1 MRQITTDLVV
11 VGGGAAGL
19 LAAVVARR
27 NGLEVVVVE
36 STSHIGGSTATDTGY
51 LWLPGNH
58 WTARAGGADTAERA
72 AEYLDAILGEE
83 TEASTAARRAA
94 LASTGNAL
102 SRWLEDNGIS
112 LVPQKGQ
119 PDYHADAPGF
129 RRNGRVLASPAY
141 NQRSLGT
148 WAQNIR
154 TSGHGLVLS
163 PRSPKGLLATV
174 AALARQT
181 VSTGKNVVT
190 GGSALVAQRLNQ
202 AISGGVLVWLD
213 SPMTDLVTTDGRVTG
228 VLVKREGTELELV
241 ANNGVVLAAGGFEAS
256 QALREEHLPL
266 PTSSQWTTGHHGNRG
281 VPMMAATRAGA
292 RLTLM
297 NEAWWTFVA
306 MFDGIPYRMTIERS
320 MPFGIIVDSAGDR
333 FVNESGFAPEGTFET
348 YIRHRRVKAI
358 PSRLVVD
365 NRHRQNYK
373 MGPWLPGSVPRRDD
387 PAIVRAT
394 SLDELAS
401 KLGIDRAGLLGSV
414 VRFNQLAAKGT
425 DADFGRGESPH
436 DRAHGDPTRRRNPCL
451 GPLEKSPFWAVDLYP
466 GDTGTK
472 GGLVVDDAARVL
484 DPEGEPIPGL
494 WAVSGTAASVF
505 KSTAPGNGAGL
516 GASLID
522 AFRAVLD
529 ASGVLDQTV
538 L

>member
-163 PRSPKGLLATV
+163 PRSRRACWRRWPHW
-174 AALARQT
+174 R
-181 VSTGKNVVT
+181 
-190 GGSALVAQRLNQ
+190 
-202 AISGGVLVWLD
+202 
-213 SPMTDLVTTDGRVTG
+213 GR
-228 VLVKREGTELELV
+228 R
-241 ANNGVVLAAGGFEAS
+241 
-256 QALREEHLPL
+256 
-266 PTSSQWTTGHHGNRG
+266 
-281 VPMMAATRAGA
+281 
-292 RLTLM
+292 
-297 NEAWWTFVA
+297 
-306 MFDGIPYRMTIERS
+306 
-320 MPFGIIVDSAGDR
+320 
-333 FVNESGFAPEGTFET
+333 
-348 YIRHRRVKAI
+348 
-358 PSRLVVD
+358 
-365 NRHRQNYK
+365 
-373 MGPWLPGSVPRRDD
+373 
-387 PAIVRAT
+387 
-394 SLDELAS
+394 
-401 KLGIDRAGLLGSV
+401 
-414 VRFNQLAAKGT
+414 
-425 DADFGRGESPH
+425 
-436 DRAHGDPTRRRNPCL
+436 
-451 GPLEKSPFWAVDLYP
+451 
-466 GDTGTK
+466 
-472 GGLVVDDAARVL
+472 
-484 DPEGEPIPGL
+484 
-494 WAVSGTAASVF
+494 
-505 KSTAPGNGAGL
+505 
-516 GASLID
+516 
-522 AFRAVLD
+522 
-529 ASGVLDQTV
+529 
-538 L
+538 